1 MDKETLTVLQFKR
14 LVRIALHNLSID
26 LLRKYH
32 RLEERET
39 DLDDGIMIEADME
52 DEFAFLE
59 NHVPVL
65 DIQMQVKDDLLYEIL
80 MEMTQQQRDV
90 LYLHYCMG
98 WSDETISKQMQMS
111 RASVQRMRSRLI
123 LEMRDKYIKKR
134 GELR

>member
-14 LVRIALHNLSID
+14 LVRIALHNLSVD

-90 LYLHYCMG
+90 LYLHYCRG
-98 WSDETISKQMQMS
+98 LSDDVISKQMQMS
-111 RASVQRMRSRLI
+111 RATVQRMRSRLI

>member
-14 LVRIALHNLSID
+14 LVRIALHNLSVD
-26 LLRKYH
+26 LLQKYH

-90 LYLHYCMG
+90 LYLHYCRG
-98 WSDETISKQMQMS
+98 LSDDIISKQMQMS
-111 RASVQRMRSRLI
+111 RAAVQRMRSRLI

>member
-14 LVRIALHNLSID
+14 LVRIALHNLSVD
-26 LLRKYH
+26 LLRKH
-32 RLEERET
+32 DRLAERET
-39 DLDDGIMIEADME
+39 DLEDGIMIEADME

-90 LYLHYCMG
+90 LYLHYCRG
-98 WSDETISKQMQMS
+98 LSDDVISKQMQMS
-111 RASVQRMRSRLI
+111 RAAVQRMRSRLI

>member
-32 RLEERET
+32 RLEEREA

-65 DIQMQVKDDLLYEIL
+65 DIQMQIKDDLLYEIL

-90 LYLHYCMG
+90 LYLHYCRG
-98 WSDETISKQMQMS
+98 LSDDVISKQMQMS
-111 RASVQRMRSRLI
+111 RAAVQRM
-123 LEMRDKYIKKR
+123 
-134 GELR
+134 

>member
-14 LVRIALHNLSID
+14 LVRIALHNLSVD
-26 LLRKYH
+26 LLRKYD
-32 RLEERET
+32 RLGERET

-52 DEFAFLE
+52 DAFAFLE

-65 DIQMQVKDDLLYEIL
+65 DIQMLVKDDLLYEIL
-80 MEMTQQQRDV
+80 MDMTQQQRDV

-98 WSDETISKQMQMS
+98 WSDETISKHMQMS

-123 LEMRDKYIKKR
+123 LEMREKYIRKR
-134 GELR
+134 GE

>member
-14 LVRIALHNLSID
+14 LVRIALHNLSVD
-26 LLRKYH
+26 LLRKYD
-32 RLEERET
+32 RLAERET
-39 DLDDGIMIEADME
+39 DLEDGIMIEADME

-90 LYLHYCMG
+90 LYLHYCRG
-98 WSDETISKQMQMS
+98 LSDDVISKQMQMS
-111 RASVQRMRSRLI
+111 RAAVQRMRSRLI

>member
-14 LVRIALHNLSID
+14 LVRIALHNLSVD
-26 LLRKYH
+26 LLRKYD
-32 RLEERET
+32 RLAERET

-52 DEFAFLE
+52 DAFAFLE

-65 DIQMQVKDDLLYEIL
+65 DIQMLVKDDLLYEIL

-123 LEMRDKYIKKR
+123 LEMREKYIKKR

>member
-14 LVRIALHNLSID
+14 LVRIALHNLSVD
-26 LLRKYH
+26 LLRKYD
-32 RLEERET
+32 RLAERET

-52 DEFAFLE
+52 DAFAFLE

-65 DIQMQVKDDLLYEIL
+65 DIQMLVKDDLLYEIL

-111 RASVQRMRSRLI
+111 RAAVQRMRSRLI
-123 LEMRDKYIKKR
+123 LEMREKYIRKR
-134 GELR
+134 GE

>member
-14 LVRIALHNLSID
+14 LVRIALHNLSVD
-26 LLRKYH
+26 LLRKYN
-32 RLEERET
+32 RLAERET
-39 DLDDGIMIEADME
+39 DLEDGIMIEADME

-90 LYLHYCMG
+90 LYLHYCRG
-98 WSDETISKQMQMS
+98 LSDDVISKQMQMS
-111 RASVQRMRSRLI
+111 RAAVQRMRSRLI

>member
-14 LVRIALHNLSID
+14 LVRIALHNLSVD

-39 DLDDGIMIEADME
+39 DLDDGIMIEADTE
-52 DEFAFLE
+52 DAFAFLE

-65 DIQMQVKDDLLYEIL
+65 DIQMLVKDDLLYEIL

-90 LYLHYCMG
+90 LYLHYCRG
-98 WSDETISKQMQMS
+98 LSDDIISKQMQMS

>member
-1 MDKETLTVLQFKR
+1 MDEETLIVLQFKR
-14 LVRIALHNLSID
+14 LVRIALHNLSVD
-26 LLRKYH
+26 LLRKYD
-32 RLEERET
+32 RLAERET
-39 DLDDGIMIEADME
+39 DLEDGIMIEADME
-52 DEFAFLE
+52 DDFDFLE

-90 LYLHYCMG
+90 LYLHYCRG
-98 WSDETISKQMQMS
+98 LSDDVISKQMQMS
-111 RASVQRMRSRLI
+111 RAAVQRMRSRLI

>member
-90 LYLHYCMG
+90 LYLHYCRG
-98 WSDETISKQMQMS
+98 LSDDIISKQMQMS
-111 RASVQRMRSRLI
+111 RAAVQRMRSRLI

>member
-14 LVRIALHNLSID
+14 LVRIALHNLSVD

-52 DEFAFLE
+52 DAFAFLE

-65 DIQMQVKDDLLYEIL
+65 DIQMLVKDDLLYEIL
-80 MEMTQQQRDV
+80 MDMTQQQRDV
-90 LYLHYCMG
+90 LYLHYCRG
-98 WSDETISKQMQMS
+98 LSDDVISKQM
-111 RASVQRMRSRLI
+111 
-123 LEMRDKYIKKR
+123 
-134 GELR
+134 

>member
-14 LVRIALHNLSID
+14 LVRIALHNLSVD
-26 LLRKYH
+26 LLRKYD
-32 RLEERET
+32 RLAERET
-39 DLDDGIMIEADME
+39 DLEDGIMIEADME
-52 DEFAFLE
+52 DAFAFLE

-90 LYLHYCMG
+90 LYLHYCRG
-98 WSDETISKQMQMS
+98 LSDDVISKQMQMS
-111 RASVQRMRSRLI
+111 RAAVQRMRSRLI

>member
-14 LVRIALHNLSID
+14 LVRIALHNLSVV
-26 LLRKYH
+26 LLRKYN
-32 RLEERET
+32 RVTERET

-52 DEFAFLE
+52 DAFAFLE

-65 DIQMQVKDDLLYEIL
+65 DIQMLVRDDLLYEIL

-90 LYLHYCMG
+90 LYLHYCRG
-98 WSDETISKQMQMS
+98 WSDDAISKQMQMS

-123 LEMRDKYIKKR
+123 LEMREKYIRKR
-134 GELR
+134 GE

>member
-14 LVRIALHNLSID
+14 LVRIALHNLSVD
-26 LLRKYH
+26 LLRKYD
-32 RLEERET
+32 RLAERET
-39 DLDDGIMIEADME
+39 DLDDGIMIETDME
-52 DEFAFLE
+52 DAFAFLE

-65 DIQMQVKDDLLYEIL
+65 DIQMLVKDDLLYEIL

-123 LEMRDKYIKKR
+123 LEMREKYIKKR
-134 GELR
+134 CELR